1 MLLISLG
8 IGGIN
13 AQTQP
18 ADTLKKVSVDTLAAP
33 EEEDVDGITE
43 KVNYKAEDSIVALPI
58 EGKAL
63 LYGKARVEYGSTN
76 IEAEFIEL
84 DYNKNLITAYGKT
97 DSTGKLVGNPV
108 FKDGDET
115 MEADKIMYNLKS
127 KRGKIYNA
135 LTKQGELLV
144 VGKEIKKDS
153 LNNVY
158 FKDMR
163 CIPCQDVDSRTA
175 FKATKA
181 KAIPDDKIV
190 TGPMFLEVGNV
201 PTPLGLPFGFFPNT
215 RKPADGI
222 IFPTFGNSAE
232 RGFNL
237 REGGYYFGFNDK
249 TDMILK
255 GDIYANG
262 SWVLNAT
269 NRYNILYKSVGQTF
283 ISYSQF
289 NIGDKDIPSSY
300 SQQRAYEVRW
310 QHTQDNK
317 SNPSQR
323 FGANVNYV
331 KNQSYN
337 RFNAVNSGQYLT
349 NTFQSNINFTKTYKF
364 SSLSINA
371 THSQN
376 SITKRVDITL
386 PSLTYNVNR
395 FFPFK
400 RETATN
406 QNALDKLGINYILEA
421 RNTLSGFDSTIFK
434 GITSNRGEGTSNGR
448 GASSILD
455 SMRYGVKH
463 SLPIS
468 TNFNILKYITATPAL
483 NLTSVMYM
491 ETIRKDYSETMV
503 PTDIVIKDPVT
514 GRDTLVTKNFRTPV
528 IKNRKVKDFE
538 AGYDATFST
547 AFATKVYM
555 DYLFKKGKV
564 KQIRHLLI
572 PTLTYNYRPDFGEE
586 QYGFWRKIQYDTLG
600 NKRPYSIFEQANF
613 GGPGIGK
620 TNGLSLGL
628 NNNLEAKIKQTSD
641 TGVSYK
647 KVVILQNLGINGS
660 YNFAADSF
668 KMSNISV
675 SARTVLFKYFDITAG
690 SNFNP
695 YVYDKTSKR
704 DLSRFVY
711 NTEGRLARLTSVNIN
726 INTSIGSNMLEAL
739 KKTRQP
745 PDQTNGAEI
754 GGNNDLNSQEQLP
767 WNLRLGYILTLTN
780 PDDHRLDPDQK
791 LSFTGDIMPTKFW
804 KVGISTNFD
813 FVTQKLTYTSVNI
826 YRDLKC
832 WEARIDWVPFGPRKS
847 YSLTINL
854 KSSMLSDFKIP
865 KRSIPRL
872 DEY

>member
-1 MLLISLG
+1 MIIPPHRRVVFFFVLLISLLPG
-8 IGGIN
+8 AIN

-18 ADTLKKVSVDTLAAP
+18 LDTLKKVSADTLLS
-33 EEEDVDGITE
+33 EEEDSEDGIEE
-43 KVNYKAEDSIVALPI
+43 KVNYQAEDSIVALPKA
-58 EGKAL
+58 GKAL
-63 LYGKARVEYGSTN
+63 LYGKARVEYGSTT
-76 IEAEFIEL
+76 IEAEYIEL
-84 DYNKNLITAYGKT
+84 DYNNNLIIAYGKK
-97 DSTGKLVGNPV
+97 DSLGNPVGNPV

-115 MEADKIMYNLKS
+115 MEADKIMYNLKT
-127 KRGKIYNA
+127 KKGKIYNA

-144 VGKEIKKDS
+144 IGKEIKKDS

-158 FKDMR
+158 FRDMR

-190 TGPMFLEVGNV
+190 TGPMFLEIGNV

-215 RKPADGI
+215 RKPSDGI

-237 REGGYYFGFNDK
+237 RDGGYYFGFSPK

-289 NIGDKDIPSSY
+289 NIGDKDIPSTY
-300 SQQRAYEVRW
+300 RQQRAYEIRW

-317 SNPSQR
+317 SNPSVR

-331 KNQSYN
+331 NNQAYN
-337 RFNAVNSGQYLT
+337 RFNSVNSGQYLT
-349 NTFQSNINFTKTYKF
+349 NTFQSNINFTKSFKY
-364 SSLSINA
+364 SSLSLNA
-371 THSQN
+371 AHSQN
-376 SITKRVDITL
+376 AITKKVDITL
-386 PSLTYNVNR
+386 PTLTYNVNR

-400 RETATN
+400 RETASK

-421 RNTLSGFDSTIFK
+421 KNTLSGYDSTIFK
-434 GITSNRGEGTSNGR
+434 GSL
-448 GASSILD
+448 LD

-463 SLPIS
+463 NLPIS

-483 NLTSVMYM
+483 NLSSVMYM
-491 ETIRKDYSETMV
+491 ETIRKDYSETLL
-503 PTDIVIKDPVT
+503 PTDVTIKDPVT
-514 GRDTLVTKNFRTPV
+514 GRDTVLTKSFRTPQV
-528 IKNRKVKDFE
+528 TTRKARGFE
-538 AGYDATFST
+538 AGYDAVFST
-547 AFATKVYM
+547 AFNTKVYM
-555 DYLFKKGKV
+555 DYLFTKGRV

-586 QYGFWRKIQYDTLG
+586 QYGFWKKVQYDTLG
-600 NKRPYSIFEQANF
+600 RTRPYSIFEQAPY
-613 GGPGIGK
+613 GGPGLGK
-620 TNGLSLGL
+620 QNALSLGL
-628 NNNLEAKIKQTSD
+628 SNNLEAKVKQVSD
-641 TGVSYK
+641 TGVSYR
-647 KVVILQNLGINGS
+647 KVVLIQNLSLNGA

-668 KMSNISV
+668 KMSTISLTG
-675 SARTVLFKYFDITAG
+675 RTVLFKYFDVVAG
-690 SNFNP
+690 SEFDP
-695 YVYDKTSKR
+695 YVYNKTSGTR
-704 DLSRFVY
+704 VSRY
-711 NTEGRLARLTSVNIN
+711 TYAENGKLARLTNVNVT
-726 INTSIGSNMLEAL
+726 INTSIGSDMLNAL

-745 PDQTNGAEI
+745 PNQTNGAEI
-754 GGNNDLNSQEQLP
+754 GGESDVNPQDALP
-767 WNLRLGYILTLTN
+767 WNLRLGYVLGLTN
-780 PDDHRLDPDQK
+780 PDDYKLQANQK
-791 LSFTGDIMPTKFW
+791 LSIAGDIMPTRFW
-804 KVGISTNFD
+804 KIGLTTNLD

-832 WEARIDWVPFGPRKS
+832 WEARIEWIPFGPRKS

-865 KRSIPRL
+865 RRSIPRL
-872 DEY
+872 DQF